1 MIAHPTHVLRT
12 TRGGSRRHVRWL
24 NQPTCSGKGEPKRR
38 KAGVGPCPPRI
49 VVPDT
54 KDRGIFSRVTDA
66 SLLLVILHYLLKN
79 NIRIYEDDMC
89 RLSCPPSASA
99 DKTKSTVGG
108 N

>member
-1 MIAHPTHVLRT
+1 MTSSPTLISLT
-12 TRGGSRRHVRWL
+12 TRVGSRRHVPRL
-24 NQPTCSGKGEPKRR
+24 NQPRYCGKGEPNRR
-38 KAGVGPCPPRI
+38 KAGLEPRPPRI
-49 VVPDT
+49 GEPGP
-54 KDRGIFSRVTDA
+54 KAPSSRAAVTDA

-79 NIRIYEDDMC
+79 NIRIYEYDMC